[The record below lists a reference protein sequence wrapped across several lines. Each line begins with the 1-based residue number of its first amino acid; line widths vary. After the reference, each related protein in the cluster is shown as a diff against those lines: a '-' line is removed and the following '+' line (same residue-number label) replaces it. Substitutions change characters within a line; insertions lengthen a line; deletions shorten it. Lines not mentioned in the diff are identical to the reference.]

1 MSNETN
7 TNETTQLLADHGLSF
22 TDDADRTT
30 ASTLVPVEEDELEF
44 QPIRR
49 TGLHWLTLTLIG
61 LLLWG
66 GGFLVGVLVDR
77 ALGG

>member
-1 MSNETN
+1 MPNDPDSDDTA
-7 TNETTQLLADHGLSF
+7 QLLADHGLTF
-22 TDDADRTT
+22 RDEADGDT
-30 ASTLVPVEEDELEF
+30 ASSTDLEEDELEF

-49 TGLHWLTLTLIG
+49 TGLHWLTLVLIG

-77 ALGG
+77 ALAG

>member
-1 MSNETN
+1 MSNDPT

-22 TDDADRTT
+22 TEESDVDTT
-30 ASTLVPVEEDELEF
+30 STLEVDDDELEF
-44 QPIRR
+44 QPIQR

-77 ALGG
+77 AMAG

>member
-7 TNETTQLLADHGLSF
+7 SKEATEMLIDHGLHFSVE
-22 TDDADRTT
+22 TVVDASSAAD
-30 ASTLVPVEEDELEF
+30 VPDDELEF
-44 QPIRR
+44 QPIQR
-49 TGLHWLTLTLIG
+49 TGLHWLTLVLIG

-77 ALGG
+77 ALAG

>member
-1 MSNETN
+1 MSNQTN
-7 TNETTQLLADHGLSF
+7 PNEATEMLADHGLHFSDE
-22 TDDADRTT
+22 TVVDASSVVD
-30 ASTLVPVEEDELEF
+30 VPDDELEF

-49 TGLHWLTLTLIG
+49 TGLHWLTLVLIG

-77 ALGG
+77 ALAG